1 MTALRRY
8 ETHPKIVMDLLVRHG
23 VFDRIEFFGFVSGS
37 SNMLVLYR
45 PSRQQISVSIETDC
59 GVIRQM
65 IDVGFARTKSGSK
78 PYFVCPDSGAR
89 CQELHFY
96 ETHFVSRKMH
106 PEINVDKP
114 SPAHRRAAKLHAM
127 RDRLLGQDGLPP
139 VTARERV
146 ELLAKLVREPFVKVR
161 FPELAETIDHYLDWV
176 HKYRR
181 RRARMAMAPKA
192 DPSASALNLG
202 YLYTD
207 PIDLSI
213 HLARSPREWLETL
226 PEPRDRFGNSPI
238 AYLEDQISLDIRWL
252 ARKWKLDD
260 SGVWARRL
268 AWRRLKAVLI
278 VDFRDTDN
286 PLIALRQIEGRTGEQ
301 FEDLIIKLVPSAFKS
316 RWFMQCP
323 LSGRRCDVLYWR
335 DDVFAS
341 ARAARYVHGSQ
352 RGRPPG

>member
-1 MTALRRY
+1 
-8 ETHPKIVMDLLVRHG
+8 
-23 VFDRIEFFGFVSGS
+23 
-37 SNMLVLYR
+37 
-45 PSRQQISVSIETDC
+45 
-59 GVIRQM
+59 
-65 IDVGFARTKSGSK
+65 
-78 PYFVCPDSGAR
+78 
-89 CQELHFY
+89 
-96 ETHFVSRKMH
+96 
-106 PEINVDKP
+106 
-114 SPAHRRAAKLHAM
+114 
-127 RDRLLGQDGLPP
+127 
-139 VTARERV
+139 
-146 ELLAKLVREPFVKVR
+146 
-161 FPELAETIDHYLDWV
+161 
-176 HKYRR
+176 
-181 RRARMAMAPKA
+181 MAPKA